1 MKHISYIIILLLSFY
16 SCQSQSKK
24 ECEFSQVGNI
34 VTENLQMIKVEVE
47 SSDFEN
53 LGDFLETASYIQL
66 AAEPLLT
73 TIQEVQIKNE
83 KIYVQDKLDRVIC
96 YDMQGNVLYKIDA
109 KGNGPGEYTD
119 VNTFVV
125 NEISRELVVFDNFR
139 QSLLYYNA
147 DNGAYIRTQKLGKPD
162 PTAMASLRGVYYYD
176 NRYHNNY
183 PNDADLHYSL
193 LISKDGTHMQQRYF
207 PHDEAESSYHFTPGG
222 PFSYNDSVL
231 YYCRTFDNV
240 VYELSPERVNA
251 LYKIDLPSPLPF
263 SKIKDK
269 ANEWDLI
276 KSEYSI
282 GLEKIYRCGS
292 LLYFQFSK
300 DGFLQLGLYD
310 LARKKQIYCGRR
322 LADKAGRAVPVF
334 RLIDGVYKDG
344 FWGVITPETVDYAL
358 SEEPGKDYPDIFRNY
373 NPDTDN
379 PIIAFYNVI
388 GGLH

>member
-1 MKHISYIIILLLSFY
+1 MKHISYIIILFLSFY
-16 SCQSQSKK
+16 SCQSKSKK

-176 NRYHNNY
+176 NRYHNRNLTILLKAFLFLSF
-183 PNDADLHYSL
+183 PIFQNISRLTLQHFADSL
-193 LISKDGTHMQQRYF
+193 
-207 PHDEAESSYHFTPGG
+207 
-222 PFSYNDSVL
+222 
-231 YYCRTFDNV
+231 
-240 VYELSPERVNA
+240 
-251 LYKIDLPSPLPF
+251 
-263 SKIKDK
+263 
-269 ANEWDLI
+269 
-276 KSEYSI
+276 
-282 GLEKIYRCGS
+282 
-292 LLYFQFSK
+292 
-300 DGFLQLGLYD
+300 
-310 LARKKQIYCGRR
+310 
-322 LADKAGRAVPVF
+322 
-334 RLIDGVYKDG
+334 
-344 FWGVITPETVDYAL
+344 
-358 SEEPGKDYPDIFRNY
+358 
-373 NPDTDN
+373 
-379 PIIAFYNVI
+379 
-388 GGLH
+388 